1 MKPLRARHHPENGE
15 AYDCTIIEFL
25 ELGTA
30 VVARWDNQKLAVVYI
45 TDLSLYDMKQLEN

>member
-45 TDLSLYDMKQLEN
+45 TDLSLYDMKQVDS